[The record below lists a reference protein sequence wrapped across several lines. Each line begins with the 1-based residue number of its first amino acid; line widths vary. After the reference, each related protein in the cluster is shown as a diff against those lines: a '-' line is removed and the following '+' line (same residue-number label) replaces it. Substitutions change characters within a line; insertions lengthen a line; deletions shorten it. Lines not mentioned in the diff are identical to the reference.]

1 MEYQHAKVGQYQE
14 LDNGL
19 KMHYHERGVGGI
31 PLIFLHGGGQGS
43 GGWTNWKT
51 NLDFFADAGYHAIA
65 PDAIGYG
72 LSDKPEDGNFD
83 FDSLMQALTN
93 FIDKKGF
100 DKVNLVGNS
109 MGGAMSIRFT
119 QDYPDRVEKLTV
131 MAPGGI
137 GPMERYIAMPAITM
151 LKELGQMEGGFTKE
165 RLRTFLEYLTFTPS
179 VVDDELLNE
188 RYEVAQT
195 QPAKVFQTLHI
206 TDLRDRLHILKK
218 MPLLVLWGR
227 DDRACPIESAMEI
240 MAECDNAK
248 LVVYSETGHW
258 VQAEQNEDFNRTCLE
273 FLRK

>member
-1 MEYQHAKVGQYQE
+1 MEYKHAKVGKFLE
-14 LDNGL
+14 LDGGL
-19 KMHYHERGVGGI
+19 KMHYHERGEGGI

-83 FDSLMQALTN
+83 FDSLMAALTN

-100 DKVNLVGNS
+100 DNVNLVGNS

-119 QDYPDRVEKLTV
+119 QDHPDRVDKLTV

-137 GPMERYIAMPAITM
+137 GPMERYLAMPAIAM
-151 LKELGQMEGGFTKE
+151 LKELGQQEGGFTKDK
-165 RLRTFLEYLTFTPS
+165 LRTFLEYLTFAPA
-179 VVDDELLNE
+179 VVDEELLNE
-188 RYEVAQT
+188 RYEVALS
-195 QPAKVFQTLHI
+195 QPPKVFQTLNI
-206 TDLRDRLHILKK
+206 VDLRDRLHVLKNK
-218 MPLLVLWGR
+218 PLLVLWGR
-227 DDRACPIESAMEI
+227 DDRACPVESAMEI

>member
-1 MEYQHAKVGQYQE
+1 MKYKHAKVGKYLK

-19 KMHYHERGVGGI
+19 TMHYHERGEGGI

-83 FDSLMQALTN
+83 FESLMYSLTN
-93 FIDKKGF
+93 FIDKMGF

-109 MGGAMSIRFT
+109 MGGAMSIAFT
-119 QDYPDRVEKLTV
+119 QDNPDRVDKLTV

-137 GPMERYIAMPAITM
+137 GPMERYLAMPAIAM
-151 LKELGQMEGGFTKE
+151 LKELGQQEGGFTKE
-165 RLRTFLEYLTFTPS
+165 KLRTFLEFLTFTPS
-179 VVDDELLNE
+179 VVDEELLDE
-188 RYEVAQT
+188 RYEVAMS
-195 QPAKVFQTLHI
+195 QPPKVFQTLSI
-206 TDLRDRLHILKK
+206 TDLRDRLHILKEK
-218 MPLLVLWGR
+218 ELLVLWGR
-227 DDRACPIESAMEI
+227 DDRACPVESAMEI

-248 LVVYSETGHW
+248 LVVYSKTGHW

-273 FLRK
+273 FLQK